1 MSGKSRTL
9 AVAAATVGMIGLW
22 APMAMAS
29 TSGDHAGLSGG
40 LVNLSGNQVPVQLC
54 NDYVPVNVIGG
65 QVPLNGIAAALGLL
79 SSGNTTAHSNTSC
92 HQGSAQDARDAQA
105 ASWTPPAQGTGCT
118 SCDADHSGW
127 GESTDSDHA
136 HETGGLVNVSHN
148 QVPLQLCNDEVPV
161 NVIGGQVPVNG
172 LSAALGILSSG
183 NTNSSSDNSCH
194 QGSAQG

>member
-9 AVAAATVGMIGLW
+9 AVAAATVGLIGLW

-29 TSGDHAGLSGG
+29 TAGDHAGLNGG

-92 HQGSAQDARDAQA
+92 HQGSAQGSRDEQA
-105 ASWTPPAQGTGCT
+105 ASWTPSGTGCT
-118 SCDADHSGW
+118 QCNSDDPAW
-127 GESTDSDHA
+127 GESSHGDHA
-136 HETGGLVNVSHN
+136 HENGGLVNVTHN

-172 LSAALGILSSG
+172 LSAALGLLSSG
-183 NTNSSSDNSCH
+183 NTNSSADNSCH